1 MKKRGFGVGL
11 SNLKQRLELL
21 CKGDLTVESL
31 DKPMFYIYLG
41 ECCENT
47 NS

>member
-1 MKKRGFGVGL
+1 MGL
-11 SNLKQRLELL
+11 SNLKQRIELL
-21 CKGDLTVESL
+21 CKGSL
-31 DKPMFYIYLG
+31 HVSNLDTPTFDIYLG